1 MPALP
6 LLAKGAA
13 DLRDGFA
20 ARDLWGYLGWQ
31 DIRQRYRRTI
41 LGPWWLAISTGV
53 LVLALGAV
61 WSEIFGVD
69 MRKFLPYFVI
79 GYVLW
84 MFFTGVINEACTA
97 FTQFQGLILQQRIP
111 FSAYLYRIGMR
122 HVIVLAHNA
131 TVVALLILWVGPAWS
146 LNNLYAIPGFIV
158 FAAVAMMAAIPV
170 AILCTRFRDFS
181 QIVANVLQV
190 GFFVTPIMWR
200 PDALTAFR
208 WVADYN
214 PFTHLIDIV
223 RVPLLGAAPGIE
235 AWTWS
240 IAVLALSIATGAW
253 LLGRYGHRVAYWL

>member
-1 MPALP
+1 MPVLP

-13 DLRDGFA
+13 DLRDGLA
-20 ARDLWGYLGWQ
+20 AKDLWGYLGWQ

-53 LVLALGAV
+53 LVIALGAV

-146 LNNLYAIPGFIV
+146 PNNLFAIPGLIV
-158 FAAVAMMAAIPV
+158 FGAVALMAAIPV
-170 AILCTRFRDFS
+170 AILCTRFRDFRKS
-181 QIVANVLQV
+181 S
-190 GFFVTPIMWR
+190 PMCSR
-200 PDALTAFR
+200 SD
-208 WVADYN
+208 
-214 PFTHLIDIV
+214 
-223 RVPLLGAAPGIE
+223 
-235 AWTWS
+235 S
-240 IAVLALSIATGAW
+240 S
-253 LLGRYGHRVAYWL
+253 